1 MDEQET
7 VASEVVET
15 PEVAPEVVD
24 VPETPS
30 VTDDVA
36 PEEVP
41 VVHEDDGSVGREL
54 DHVVNQ

>member
-7 VASEVVET
+7 VTPEVVET
-15 PEVAPEVVD
+15 PEVMD

-41 VVHEDDGSVGREL
+41 VVHEDDGSIGREL